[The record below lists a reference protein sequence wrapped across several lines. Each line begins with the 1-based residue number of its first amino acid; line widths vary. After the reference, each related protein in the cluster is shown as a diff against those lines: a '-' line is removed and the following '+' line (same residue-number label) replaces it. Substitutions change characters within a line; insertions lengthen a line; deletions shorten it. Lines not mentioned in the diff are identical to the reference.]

1 MFANIIKYSQKFSS
15 ISDLRYSI
23 GKRHCRQPPCLTV
36 FTHYF
41 IVHRTNI
48 KLSAK
53 GNNTSDRGRTSQFQ
67 RFLLCLYLNIKQ
79 ISFSIISDIKI
90 TLMTS
95 FDVIISSCYSS
106 MCSALQIVFFSFGGR
121 GGGALPCLFINLRVP
136 ITAFRSSSFS
146 FLLCKRHST

>member
-121 GGGALPCLFINLRVP
+121 GG
-136 ITAFRSSSFS
+136 ITMSVHQFTGSDYCF
-146 FLLCKRHST
+146 